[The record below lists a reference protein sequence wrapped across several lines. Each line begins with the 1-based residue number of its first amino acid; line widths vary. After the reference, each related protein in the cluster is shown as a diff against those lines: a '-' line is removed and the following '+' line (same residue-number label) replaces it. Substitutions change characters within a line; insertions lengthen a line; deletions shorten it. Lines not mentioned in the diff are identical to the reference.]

1 MEESFKELV
10 KAFEKGK
17 KAIIYAYIEGTDG
30 KITIGGDSIGM
41 IMAIENIIRVVKNNS
56 IKSGIDAEQ
65 TNKILEFIFK
75 EGMEE

>member
-30 KITIGGDSIGM
+30 EITIGGDSIGM
-41 IMAIENIIRVVKNNS
+41 IMAVENIIRVVKNNS
-56 IKSGIDAEQ
+56 IESGIDEEQ